1 MADLA
6 NCSRCG
12 NLYVQTTRDICEACY
27 KEEERQFEI
36 VYNFMKKR
44 ANRQA
49 TIPEIVEA
57 TGVKEEV
64 IIKFVKEKRLRTTQF
79 PNLAYP
85 CERCGQQI
93 VEGKLCQSC
102 STELTGELKHQHD
115 IEQVKKFNQEKE
127 KEKANQ
133 TYIAVDKGKNRR
145 RF

>member
-12 NLYVQTTRDICEACY
+12 NLFVQTTRDICQDCF
-27 KEEERQFEI
+27 KEEEKQFEI

-57 TGVKEEV
+57 TGVKEEL

-79 PNLAYP
+79 PNLSYG
-85 CERCGQQI
+85 CERCGKEI
-93 VEGKLCQSC
+93 SEGKLCQAC
-102 STELTGELKHQHD
+102 SSELSGDLKHQHD
-115 IEQVKKFNQEKE
+115 VEQVKKMHELRE

-133 TYIAVDKGKNRR
+133 TYVAVDKGKKDRK
-145 RF
+145 F

>member
-12 NLYVQTTRDICEACY
+12 NLYVKTTRDICQDCF
-27 KEEERQFEI
+27 KEEEKQFEI

-57 TGVKEEV
+57 TGVEEDV
-64 IIKFVKEKRLRTTQF
+64 IIKFVKEKRLRTAQF
-79 PNLAYP
+79 PNLSYG
-85 CERCGQQI
+85 CERCGKEI
-93 VEGKLCQSC
+93 NDGNLC
-102 STELTGELKHQHD
+102 STCSSELAGDLKHHEDLKQVQKLN
-115 IEQVKKFNQEKE
+115 EQRE
-127 KEKANQ
+127 KEKASQ
-133 TYIAVDKGKNRR
+133 TYFVVDKGKNDR

>member
-12 NLYVQTTRDICEACY
+12 NVFVKTTRDICQDCF

-44 ANRQA
+44 VNRQA

-57 TGVKEEV
+57 TSVKEDL
-64 IIKFVKEKRLRTTQF
+64 IIKFVKEKRLRSAQF
-79 PNLAYP
+79 PNLTYP
-85 CERCGQQI
+85 CDRCGKEI
-93 VEGKLCQSC
+93 VEGRLCQAC
-102 STELTGELKHQHD
+102 SDDLSGDLKHEHD
-115 IEQVKKFNQEKE
+115 IEQVRKLNEERE

-133 TYIAVDKGKNRR
+133 TYVAVDKGRTRR

>member
-12 NLYVQTTRDICEACY
+12 NIFVKTTRDICQDCF

-44 ANRQA
+44 VNRQA

-57 TGVKEEV
+57 TSVKEDL
-64 IIKFVKEKRLRTTQF
+64 IIKFVKEKRLRSAQF
-79 PNLAYP
+79 PNLTYP
-85 CERCGQQI
+85 CDRCGKEI
-93 VEGKLCQSC
+93 VEGRLCQAC
-102 STELTGELKHQHD
+102 SDDLSGDLKHEHD
-115 IEQVKKFNQEKE
+115 IEQVRKLNEERE

-133 TYIAVDKGKNRR
+133 TYVAVDKGRTRR

>member
-12 NLYVQTTRDICEACY
+12 NVFVKTTRDICQDCF

-44 ANRQA
+44 VNRQA

-57 TGVKEEV
+57 TGVKEDL
-64 IIKFVKEKRLRTTQF
+64 IIKFVKEKRLRSAQF
-79 PNLAYP
+79 PNLTYP
-85 CERCGQQI
+85 CDRCGKEI
-93 VEGKLCQSC
+93 VEGRLCQAC
-102 STELTGELKHQHD
+102 SDDLSGDLKHEHD
-115 IEQVKKFNQEKE
+115 IEQVRKLNEERE

-133 TYIAVDKGKNRR
+133 TYVAVDKGRNKRG
-145 RF
+145 F

>member
-12 NLYVQTTRDICEACY
+12 NLFVKTTRDICQDCF

-57 TGVKEEV
+57 TGVKEDL
-64 IIKFVKEKRLRTTQF
+64 IIKFVKEKRLRSAQF
-79 PNLAYP
+79 PNLTYN
-85 CERCGQQI
+85 CERCGKQI
-93 VEGKLCQSC
+93 NEGKLCQSC
-102 STELTGELKHQHD
+102 SAELSGDLKHQHD
-115 IEQVKKFNQEKE
+115 VEQVKKMHEQRE

-133 TYIAVDKGKNRR
+133 TYVAVDKGRNDRK
-145 RF
+145 F